1 MWPHKHDC
9 AGFHVSDVVAY
20 VEVRTANDNR
30 SAAVKRVLERMG
42 ARVQEKFSD
51 DVTHVIFKEGKK
63 RTKDK
68 AQKLRVHLVSVLW
81 VDRYEQGRKIWA
93 LPTAW
98 NQFFCFGGFES
109 ETESLQSCQDAI
121 WRGLGQLGVSDFFM
135 WGQSRVWYW

>member
-1 MWPHKHDC
+1 MWPHKHGC

-81 VDRYEQGRKIWA
+81 VDRYEWTRRENLSPA
-93 LPTAW
+93 
-98 NQFFCFGGFES
+98 N
-109 ETESLQSCQDAI
+109 SLK
-121 WRGLGQLGVSDFFM
+121 
-135 WGQSRVWYW
+135 

>member
-81 VDRYEQGRKIWA
+81 VDRYEPGMKIWA
-93 LPTAW
+93 LPTAEITPV
-98 NQFFCFGGFES
+98 F
-109 ETESLQSCQDAI
+109 
-121 WRGLGQLGVSDFFM
+121 
-135 WGQSRVWYW
+135 